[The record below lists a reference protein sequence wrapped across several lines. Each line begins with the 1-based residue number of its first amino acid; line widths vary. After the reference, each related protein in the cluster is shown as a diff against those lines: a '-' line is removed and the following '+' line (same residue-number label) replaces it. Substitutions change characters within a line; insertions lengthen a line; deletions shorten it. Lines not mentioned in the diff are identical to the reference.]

1 MSKGGKKLSKN
12 NAANRGE
19 GAAKRMYEGKA
30 VIPIKIV
37 SGNTTMI
44 GAKFEQGGGIVK
56 DKLGKAIPYGMI
68 S

>member
-30 VIPIKIV
+30 VIPIKLV
-37 SGNTTMI
+37 SGNTTVI
-44 GAKFEQGGGIVK
+44 AAKFEDGRVVK
-56 DKLGKAIPYGMI
+56 DKLGKPIPYGML
-68 S
+68 